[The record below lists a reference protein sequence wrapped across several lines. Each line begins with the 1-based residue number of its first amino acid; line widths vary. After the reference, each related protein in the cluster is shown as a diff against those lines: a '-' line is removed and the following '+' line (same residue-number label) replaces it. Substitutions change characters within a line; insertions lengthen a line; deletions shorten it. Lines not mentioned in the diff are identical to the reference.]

1 MAELIDV
8 ILPVFLLIGA
18 GYVAVWRGLFSD
30 ASVDALMRFALKFA
44 IPCLMFRAISTLDLE
59 REFDLILL
67 GAYYAGATTC
77 FLLGYFGAIVL
88 FRRSAEDAVAIGFCC
103 LFSNSMLL
111 GVPISE
117 RAYGADSLATNFA
130 IISIHS
136 PFCYLMGITSMELI
150 RNKGKTGL
158 GTILSILKAM
168 FSNAIIIGISLGL
181 VVNLFGIP
189 LPSSIVDAIDLM
201 VRSALPV
208 ALFGM
213 GGVLMRY
220 RPEGD
225 MRTVMFV
232 VTVSLVV
239 HPLIMLALGAW
250 GGLKI
255 EVLRSAVITAAMA
268 PGINAYVFAEMYG
281 KAKRV
286 AATSVLMATAISAL
300 TVWGWL
306 AILG

>member
-30 ASVDALMRFALKFA
+30 ASVDGLMRFALKFA

-189 LPSSIVDAIDLM
+189 LPSSIIDAIDLM

-300 TVWGWL
+300 TVWCWL

>member
-1 MAELIDV
+1 MAGLINI

-18 GYVAVWRGLFSD
+18 GYVAVWRGLFSE
-30 ASVDALMRFALKFA
+30 ASVDGLMRFALKFA
-44 IPCLMFRAISTLDLE
+44 IPCLMFRAISTLDLG

-67 GAYYAGATTC
+67 GAYYAGATAC

-88 FRRSAEDAVAIGFCC
+88 FRRSSEDAVAIGFCC

-189 LPSSIVDAIDLM
+189 LPSSIADAIDLM

-213 GGVLMRY
+213 GGVLVRY

-286 AATSVLMATAISAL
+286 AATSVLMATAFSTL
-300 TVWGWL
+300 TIWCWL
-306 AILG
+306 ALLG

>member
-1 MAELIDV
+1 MIDV